1 MSILHSAI
9 QHADC
14 HEPRHVTT
22 AVVGDAGKVITPS
35 TSVAGTSVL
44 RLLTFAEI
52 AAGEVYDTKFT
63 LVDDGDTSKKAV
75 FQCSGITTATTR
87 TLTIPNASG
96 TLVLLDDA
104 VTLSNKRITR
114 RVSSVAYAASIDV
127 NANSF
132 DELRCASLT
141 GNVAINAPIG
151 THTEGQRLTVKLT
164 QDGVGGR
171 TMTWNAA
178 FITTGADTTT
188 ASTTTTREFEWDVTR
203 AKWIQVAYTTG
214 I

>member
-14 HEPRHVTT
+14 HEPRHITT

-35 TSVAGTSVL
+35 ASVAGTSVL

-52 AAGEVYDTKFT
+52 AAGDVHDNKLT
-63 LVDDGDTSKKAV
+63 LVDNSDTTKKAV
-75 FQCSGITTATTR
+75 FECSGITTATTR

-96 TLVLLDDA
+96 TLVLRDDTA
-104 VTLSNKRITR
+104 TLTNKRITK

-127 NANSF
+127 SVDNF

-141 GNVAINAPIG
+141 GNVAVNAPTG
-151 THTEGQRLTVKLT
+151 TPTEGQRLTVKLT
-164 QDGVGGR
+164 QDGTGGR
-171 TMTWNAA
+171 TITYNAA
-178 FITTGADTTT
+178 YVTTGATVTTL
-188 ASTTTTREFEWDVTR
+188 STTETREFEWDATR
-203 AKWIQVAYTTG
+203 AKWIQVAYTSG